1 MFDKQEKNPQNYYF
15 QLLHSWELVE
25 KWCQRIE
32 QLPDYVIE
40 SAVQRVPSDIEPPN
54 NAERIRLVDFL
65 KRRRHDLLNQI
76 RANTDLF
83 PGLPKG
89 GQS

>member
-1 MFDKQEKNPQNYYF
+1 MTSTATQGG
-15 QLLHSWELVE
+15 
-25 KWCQRIE
+25 
-32 QLPDYVIE
+32 
-40 SAVQRVPSDIEPPN
+40 EPPN

-65 KRRRHDLLNQI
+65 KKRRHDLLNQI
-76 RANTDLF
+76 RANTELF